1 MTIGTLAIYLGASE
15 WDGPVSI
22 HEMLSTKNR
31 KLLPFVQDYRIHLIA
46 PGQMEDEEFLKFKT
60 DFGKVLQY
68 IKYSKDK
75 DKLYDLT
82 HQGDRFRDV
91 DIASANLI
99 SVATGSEL
107 KLEARGGR
115 IDMCKAIDEMRQE
128 SRNEARRE
136 DRQEGFLEAL
146 AGLVQKGLLPLAD
159 AAKEAGLS
167 PDEFQTKT
175 SGMR

>member
-1 MTIGTLAIYLGASE
+1 MRPTACRSALFSFIIISGTGDCVKIGVFAIQRY
-15 WDGPVSI
+15 
-22 HEMLSTKNR
+22 
-31 KLLPFVQDYRIHLIA
+31 Q
-46 PGQMEDEEFLKFKT
+46 Q
-60 DFGKVLQY
+60 Q
-68 IKYSKDK
+68 
-75 DKLYDLT
+75 LYDLT

-91 DIASANLI
+91 EIASANLI
-99 SVATGSEL
+99 NVVTGSEL
-107 KLEARGGR
+107 QLEARGGR